1 MTAKTL
7 DRRDFFKLGAAA
19 SAGAVLSTRNAA
31 GSPIFEAGA
40 GIPQGGMVLPA
51 NPGFKTKHLVT
62 IILGNGARKIDVI
75 DNPEHSPYQTKMAA
89 DGTVFT
95 EDYGE
100 TANLHGYM
108 YSEVLSGVDAPAQRP
123 RYPTWAEYIR
133 KKAGGKATDFWTLQ
147 GASYYRAWTWDV
159 KHFSQHPEY
168 GVKHGSTSL
177 TMNRIFYPE
186 QKLTG
191 AQIVD
196 LNVEKG
202 LGHTPKERQQVVDF
216 VDGVLAQKS
225 YIPPSTRE
233 PVINREIPYG
243 DAQVLTLVPQI
254 LKEFKP
260 KSITAQILA
269 LDDAHADFGFWD
281 YNTDY
286 WEYIKHIK
294 TTDELIGNLWR
305 QIQSDSYLRDTTALV
320 IRPECGRD
328 DEVNIYGQLGHS
340 PGNYYAHYVW
350 FMALGPD
357 FKKGHTVTER
367 VQRRDVVPTLTYL
380 MSGENAE
387 YATGH
392 VRTQMFKDEYN
403 LPKYI
408 LPPTAE
414 VKEPAVDWE
423 KIVEERRTAEKIKEF
438 ARSTV
443 GYGD

>member
-1 MTAKTL
+1 MTAKTIH
-7 DRRDFFKLGAAA
+7 RRDFFKLGAAA

-40 GIPQGGMVLPA
+40 GIPQGGMVLPE

-75 DNPEHSPYQTKMAA
+75 DNPEHSPFQTKMAA
-89 DGTVFT
+89 QGTVFT

-133 KKAGGKATDFWTLQ
+133 KKAGGTATDYWTLQ

-168 GVKHGSTSL
+168 GVKDGSTSL

-186 QKLTG
+186 QKLT
-191 AQIVD
+191 AAEIVD

-202 LGHTPKERQQVVDF
+202 LGHTPKERKHVEDF
-216 VDGVLAQKS
+216 IGGVLAQKS
-225 YIPPSTRE
+225 YIPASTRE

-294 TTDELIGNLWR
+294 TTDEADR
-305 QIQSDSYLRDTTALV
+305 QPVAPDPVRPVSPGHHRAGDPSRVRPRRRSEHLRAAW
-320 IRPECGRD
+320 PQP
-328 DEVNIYGQLGHS
+328 GQLLRPLRVVHG
-340 PGNYYAHYVW
+340 AR
-350 FMALGPD
+350 ARLQAGPHRD
-357 FKKGHTVTER
+357 RAGAAAGCRSDADLPHVGSER
-367 VQRRDVVPTLTYL
+367 RVRHRTRPDADVQGRIQ
-380 MSGENAE
+380 
-387 YATGH
+387 H
-392 VRTQMFKDEYN
+392 
-403 LPKYI
+403 
-408 LPPTAE
+408 AE
-414 VKEPAVDWE
+414 VHSSAD
-423 KIVEERRTAEKIKEF
+423 RRGQG
-438 ARSTV
+438 AR
-443 GYGD
+443 G